1 MRVESLGFFRFV
13 AAIVI
18 VLYHYRYASA
28 AQSIDFVH
36 WPIFNGV
43 QMVTFFF
50 VLSGYV
56 NYLAYGGKPGSK
68 NAFSLPRFTASRIAR
83 VYPLY
88 FFALIIALLLF
99 SAVGQAPSL
108 TVLLLH
114 MTTLQAWIPEYA
126 QTLNFVTWTISV
138 DIFLY
143 AIFPPVLLWMHRAK
157 TTFSTMVV
165 VNAVLYLLTQIIL
178 SSVLSQPD
186 YPGEPSTLHN
196 FTHNFPLFHLS
207 SFCLG
212 MLAGYIV
219 THFQQQIKPLAH
231 NGFSL
236 GFLLFLLLAIIYGEE
251 VNHLLGWALETPSSY
266 APLFMLMLMVVS
278 CSQAGWVRLLEHRF
292 FVYLGSLSYAIYI
305 FQILVWFLYK
315 SLLQPALPQLNN
327 TQHLWLGIAVL
338 LVVAALSHRYIE
350 TPGNRWLRRK
360 LVKWLVKEPVKQ
372 KDIRSEAGK

>member
-18 VLYHYRYASA
+18 VIYHYRYASA
-28 AQSIDFVH
+28 AQTIDFVH

-50 VLSGYV
+50 VLSGFV

-88 FFALIIALLLF
+88 FFAFIIALLAF
-99 SAVGQAPSL
+99 SAAGQVPSL
-108 TVLLLH
+108 TVFLLH
-114 MTTLQAWIPEYA
+114 VTTMQAWIPEYA

-143 AIFPPVLLWMHRAK
+143 AIFPPVLYWMHK
-157 TTFSTMVV
+157 QTTRFSVMVAVNIGLYVITQV
-165 VNAVLYLLTQIIL
+165 VL
-178 SSVLSQPD
+178 STVLSQSD
-186 YPGEPSTLHN
+186 YPGEPSVAHN

-212 MLAGYIV
+212 MLAGYIA
-219 THFQQQIKPLAH
+219 THFPYRIQWLGG
-231 NGFSL
+231 NLFSTGF
-236 GFLLFLLLAIIYGEE
+236 FVMLLLAIIFGEQ
-251 VNHLLGWALETPSSY
+251 VNHAVGWALETPSSY
-266 APLFMLMLMVVS
+266 APLFMVMLLVVS
-278 CSQAGWVRLLEHRF
+278 CSKAVWLRWLEHRF

-305 FQILVWFLYK
+305 FQILVWFFYK
-315 SLLQPALPQLNN
+315 SLVQPLLPQLSN
-327 TQHLWLGIAVL
+327 TQHLILGILSL
-338 LVVAALSHRYIE
+338 LIIAALSHKFVE

-360 LVKWLVKEPVKQ
+360 MMRVLDKE
-372 KDIRSEAGK
+372 R